1 MIGTV
6 TKYVTRGVAEMLG
19 ASEEDAKVIGMVAG
33 GVAAVVSCDWS
44 HVADVVTTVVDELD
58 LDDLF

>member
-19 ASEEDAKVIGMVAG
+19 ASEEDAKIIGMVAG
-33 GVAAVVSCDWS
+33 GAAAIVTCDWS
-44 HVADVVTTVVDELD
+44 HVGDVIVSVVAEIDP
-58 LDDLF
+58 DDVI